1 MRIDRLPG
9 SFGVEISGVD
19 VARADEAALRA
30 VAEALYANRLVVL
43 RGQKLAKEQYLA
55 FGRRWGRP
63 IPHVL
68 DHLRMAG
75 YPELMAVGNTEEKD
89 KTDDI
94 RNGAAFWHTDQSYE
108 AAPASVTMLHAI
120 LVPKEG
126 GETMFADCA
135 SAYDALAPEMKA
147 RIDGLRAKHFY
158 GAGSGRDGEKIA
170 APIVNDEQER
180 KVPPVLHLIAKPHP
194 VTGRKAL
201 YAPAG
206 TAYAVEGMEDEAA
219 RALLTELK
227 DHVLKPAFRTMH
239 KYRVGD
245 LAVWDTWQTL
255 HSAVPIETPKA
266 EEEKRLLWRISARGL
281 PDFLQRRAAAE

>member
-1 MRIDRLPG
+1 MQIKRLPG
-9 SFGVEISGVD
+9 SFGVELAGVD
-19 VARADEAALRA
+19 VAKADQATLRA
-30 VAEALYANRLVVL
+30 IAEALYANRLVVL
-43 RGQKLAKEQYLA
+43 RGQKLSKEQYLA

-68 DHLRMAG
+68 DYLHMDG

-89 KTDDI
+89 KKDEV

-108 AAPASVTMLHAI
+108 AVPASVTMLHAI
-120 LVPKEG
+120 LVPKAG

-135 SAYDALAPEMKA
+135 SAYDALSDAMKA
-147 RIDGLRAKHFY
+147 RIEGLEAKHFY

-170 APIVNDEQER
+170 APIISAEQER
-180 KVPPVLHLIAKPHP
+180 KVPPIFHPIARPHP

-206 TAYAVEGMEDEAA
+206 TAYAIKGMADEAA

-227 DHVLKPAFRTMH
+227 DHVLKPEFRVMH

-245 LAVWDTWQTL
+245 IALWDTWQTL
-255 HSAVPIETPKA
+255 HSAVPIETPRT

-281 PDFLQRRAAAE
+281 PDFLDARAAAE

>member
-1 MRIDRLPG
+1 MRIERLPG
-9 SFGVEISGVD
+9 SFGVEIAGVD
-19 VARADEAALRA
+19 VSKPDDGTLRA
-30 VAEALYANRLVVL
+30 IAEALYAERLVVL
-43 RGQKLAKEQYLA
+43 RGQNLTKEQYLA

-75 YPELMAVGNTEEKD
+75 YPELMAVGNTEAKD
-89 KTDDI
+89 AKDEI

-108 AAPASVTMLHAI
+108 AVPASVTMLHAI
-120 LVPKEG
+120 LVPETG

-135 SAYDALAPEMKA
+135 RAYDALDDNMKA
-147 RIDGLRAKHFY
+147 RIEGLQARHFY

-170 APIVNDEQER
+170 APIINEEQER
-180 KVPPVLHLIAKPHP
+180 KVPPVLHLIARPHP

-206 TAYAVEGMEDEAA
+206 TAFAVEGMADEAG

-227 DHVLKPAFRTMH
+227 NHVLKPEFRTMH

-245 LAVWDTWQTL
+245 LTLWDTGQTL
-255 HSAVPIETPKA
+255 HSAVPIDTPRA
-266 EEEKRLLWRISARGL
+266 EGDKRLLWRISARGL
-281 PDFLQRRAAAE
+281 PDFLQGRAAAE

>member
-1 MRIDRLPG
+1 MQIERLPG
-9 SFGVEISGVD
+9 SFGVGLSGVD
-19 VARADEAALRA
+19 VANADEATLRA
-30 VAEALYANRLVVL
+30 IADALYAHRLVVL
-43 RGQKLAKEQYLA
+43 REQKLTKEQYLA

-68 DHLRMAG
+68 DYLRMEG
-75 YPELMAVGNTEEKD
+75 FPELMAVGNTEEKD
-89 KTDDI
+89 KKDDV

-135 SAYDALAPEMKA
+135 SAYDALGAEMKA
-147 RIDGLRAKHFY
+147 RIEGLEAKHFY

-170 APIVNDEQER
+170 APIINEEQER
-180 KVPPVLHLIAKPHP
+180 RVPPVFHLIARPHP

-206 TAYAVEGMEDEAA
+206 TAYAVKGMADEAA

-227 DHVLKPAFRTMH
+227 DHVLKPEFRAMH

-245 LAVWDTWQTL
+245 IALWDTWQTL
-255 HSAVPIETPKA
+255 HSAVPIETPRA

-281 PDFLQRRAAAE
+281 PDFLERRAAAE